1 MILVNGTKDV
11 LVYTVLRIYGY
22 IAWTLFEHIAERLVF
37 RVDRMLQIWMQIL
50 MILLIY

>member
-11 LVYTVLRIYGY
+11 LVYTVVRIYGY
-22 IAWTLFEHIAERLVF
+22 IAWTLFEHIAERL
-37 RVDRMLQIWMQIL
+37 DRMLQIWMQIL